1 MISQRKGRSIVLTSS
16 TYINLSSHDSFI
28 PSTPVYCSALVSV
41 YRKHSIYYTTC
52 CCMQHYK
59 LRKAG
64 QVYSNKP
71 RELGLLTDLC
81 IVGITCHGHADSA
94 TNYVVDKR
102 SDADA
107 TTDYVG
113 GKCSDADSVTNLGTT
128 SLTKGVNSARED
140 LRILKQVLGLYLQSI
155 QEKVE

>member
-1 MISQRKGRSIVLTSS
+1 MMMFPYTCVKYNVSADEAE
-16 TYINLSSHDSFI
+16 HDI
-28 PSTPVYCSALVSV
+28 LAP
-41 YRKHSIYYTTC
+41 
-52 CCMQHYK
+52 
-59 LRKAG
+59 
-64 QVYSNKP
+64 
-71 RELGLLTDLC
+71 
-81 IVGITCHGHADSA
+81 VGITCHGHADSA

-140 LRILKQVLGLYLQSI
+140 LRILKQVLGLYL
-155 QEKVE
+155 